1 MPPQDS
7 TGRPPTCSRA
17 CSSSDRHHLPQ
28 GVDRHPQEPVPDPDA
43 GEPFGPAGR
52 LESTGQLV
60 GGRSPDTEELRRLGN
75 GQQRDLRRR
84 WAASRPAHRC
94 LPSRRWSWVL
104 IVILPAVCP
113 VRRERAVQLFWT
125 DRLFSHQQIGAG
137 VACPLSS
144 STSPPTS
151 PSDISPASPTS
162 PSGSSGLTATSPSG
176 SSGLT
181 NVTLGLQRADGNVT
195 LAGQSSVGVSE
206 KAPQAGDRLPGPHQH
221 FPRHRAGGN
230 AVPRP
235 CSAGSV
241 WGRTPCRVATHDG
254 SRSSHRSAD
263 RERRPGGHRAR
274 LGARVTQH
282 IGSAK
287 AVRNRSTPVHSSAGT
302 SP

>member
-17 CSSSDRHHLPQ
+17 YSSSNRHHLPQ

-43 GEPFGPAGR
+43 GEAFGPAGR

-84 WAASRPAHRC
+84 WAALGRLIGVYKSKM
-94 LPSRRWSWVL
+94 VGEL

-162 PSGSSGLTATSPSG
+162 PSGSIGLTATSPSQ
-176 SSGLT
+176 
-181 NVTLGLQRADGNVT
+181 VRAL
-195 LAGQSSVGVSE
+195 LA
-206 KAPQAGDRLPGPHQH
+206 
-221 FPRHRAGGN
+221 
-230 AVPRP
+230 
-235 CSAGSV
+235 
-241 WGRTPCRVATHDG
+241 
-254 SRSSHRSAD
+254 
-263 RERRPGGHRAR
+263 
-274 LGARVTQH
+274 
-282 IGSAK
+282 
-287 AVRNRSTPVHSSAGT
+287 
-302 SP
+302 